1 MHWVRMLDSHV
12 QSLWSKAWKHVFGV
26 RTCHELICMFL
37 VYHSSKKSSVRK
49 CIQAIYSLP
58 VMCEGTGAGLK
69 WFCSERRDGH
79 ASYNVETGPSDQ
91 LIHADQDTSSKLVPF
106 GLYLPWL
113 PIYVLIKSLL
123 NAAIAPT
130 STTSCGSL
138 FHIPHTLWMKTFS
151 LMFLL
156 ILSPLTH
163 WFPR

>member
-1 MHWVRMLDSHV
+1 M
-12 QSLWSKAWKHVFGV
+12 FGV

-37 VYHSSKKSSVRK
+37 VYHSSKKSSVCK

-113 PIYVLIKSLL
+113 PIYVLIKSFKCCYCTYL
-123 NAAIAPT
+123 NYFLWQSVPYTPHPLNEDVLPHVPINTFP
-130 STTSCGSL
+130 SHPL
-138 FHIPHTLWMKTFS
+138 IPQIKDYAFTLS
-151 LMFLL
+151 FL
-156 ILSPLTH
+156 SWFCTPL
-163 WFPR
+163 